1 MALKTPALP
10 REEWD
15 FSEVPNNELVA
26 CCYWEYARESAFI
39 REVLHSYR
47 EWWLAGGRRD
57 EGCDALFARMDRIQS
72 LGEVSNVIVRGCSF
86 DPRTVWQCVD
96 PDSDSY
102 RHPDAPQLTGSF
114 PAAWQSLNEDERKCR
129 SHIRTDRKA
138 IPLVPFQRGYS
149 FFAADIARW
158 CESQRKEAQRF
169 GREIHPSLFSS
180 GSETG
185 VFQIEWG
192 AFTND
197 ELTEGF
203 RQWVKAN
210 RPKRFPKPSGQGRK
224 PGDLRAQLTRLAV
237 MRLLFCYKASEIF
250 TPRNDDT
257 RAVFE
262 SKQFAGQKWVDATKW
277 NDARREAGQVFRRL
291 FPFLPPAEK
300 PRSWERRPPGK

>member
-1 MALKTPALP
+1 MRAHSLP
-10 REEWD
+10 NAVIASNDWD
-15 FSEVPNNELVA
+15 FSRVPDDELAA
-26 CCYWEYARESAFI
+26 CGFWEYARESAFI
-39 REVLHSYR
+39 RDVK
-47 EWWLAGGRRD
+47 RRCID
-57 EGCDALFARMDRIQS
+57 PRWGKMTNSQLWEHCGFDLERIQS
-72 LGEVSNVIVRGCSF
+72 IGYPSEVFLSGFFFNGAEDRI
-86 DPRTVWQCVD
+86 P
-96 PDSDSY
+96 
-102 RHPDAPQLTGSF
+102 RHPHAPPITGSF
-114 PAAWQSLNEDERKCR
+114 PAAWQSLSEDERKCR

-158 CESQRKEAQRF
+158 CESQRKEAPRL

-224 PGDLRAQLTRLAV
+224 PGDMRAQLTRLAV
-237 MRLLFCYKASEIF
+237 MRLLSCYKASEIF

-257 RAVFE
+257 RAVLE
-262 SKQFAGQKWVDATKW
+262 SKQFAGRKWLDATKW